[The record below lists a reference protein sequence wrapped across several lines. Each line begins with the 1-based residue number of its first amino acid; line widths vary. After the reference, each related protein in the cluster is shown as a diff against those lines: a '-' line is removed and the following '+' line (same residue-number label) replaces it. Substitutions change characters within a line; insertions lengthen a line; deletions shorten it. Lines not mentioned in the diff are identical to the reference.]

1 MREIRASW
9 KGWLAALGFVLGGTA
24 YGAVNLAPG
33 LPVSQ
38 NFDSI
43 DSSDIATLPSGWK
56 VDKLTSVRTAGR
68 YDAAGDQT
76 ENGATIAKNGIYN
89 FGSPSASG
97 ADRSVGFL
105 SSSSVTKSGNLY
117 VQLVNAGAAA
127 IPSLDVSYT
136 VEKYRNGS
144 NPAGF
149 RIQLFFSPDGVNW
162 TSAGEDFFTGFS
174 PDGNTETFPVAP
186 GETVAVSATLDLSAT
201 PLAAGS
207 SLYLAW
213 NYSVATGTTTSYAQA
228 LGVDDVFVM
237 VTGSEGFNV
246 YFDQVEGFV
255 VLEGIPETLMAL
267 AGGGTEPYAYSWS
280 STLGG
285 AHYETTNNLLTI
297 RGSAPADYYTATV
310 VATDSSEPPESVTNT
325 IGFTVSG
332 DPDILLDFEEGT
344 LPADYTPV
352 AVGMSG
358 YPWYVMNIARGS
370 DPDDRKFGAVSARF
384 LHQAGS
390 PGTLYNFDA
399 LVRPVRKL
407 KFWYG
412 NHGADSGGAFKVQVS
427 SNRSIWTD
435 IGAAHYAPAGTNLAQ
450 ATIDSIPAGMIHVQ
464 FMTTAG
470 ESQRVNIDEIGV
482 FFDPPGFAMEFD
494 QPNGFAVEEGTGG
507 SVTATAANGKPPYV
521 YAWTSTLAVAH
532 YTAAA
537 NLFSI
542 LSTAPAGTY
551 SATVVATDGASPAK
565 SVTNTLAFSVVAPP
579 PKYPIAIT
587 PPENGMVT
595 TQPAG
600 EATAGTAV
608 SINAAAAT
616 GYQVESITVTAAD
629 SSPVE
634 VTGGI
639 FTMPAQGVT
648 VAVTFGALPE
658 GVYSVTFEGE
668 GETKTAY
675 ASGTLSL
682 SAKSW
687 DMTEALIGTDAND
700 WKNGLRSARLRG
712 YGVSRMTLLEDLA
725 DGLGSVSFGY
735 RRYGTD
741 AQVDWIVECS
751 TNGGA
756 GWIPVGSAFTAPA
769 GDEVQPFSESMNVPG
784 PVRLRIKRAT
794 EDGATANKRLNIDDL
809 YITPYEPPDF
819 AVGFDQAD
827 GFCVEQGAGGVVT
840 ATAENGTVPYG
851 YAWTSTLDA
860 AFCSIDGNQFTIL
873 TSAPAGAY
881 SASVTATDSSEPVQ
895 TATHSLAFQISS
907 RHPID
912 LTPPV
917 NGSVDTDPSGS
928 ALAGETV
935 TVLAVP
941 AGGYAVDAVSVTGDD
956 STPVEVADGTFTMPD
971 QPVTVTVT
979 FRVSNEPDIL
989 LDFEG
994 SVLPTSYAA
1003 AVGEMAGYDWNLINV
1018 IRGTLENDRKNG
1030 EVSARIRHETATAGT
1045 LANAEP
1051 FEQAI
1056 TRIRFWYANFG
1067 TDSTVTFKVQVSAN
1081 GVDWSDVG
1089 EEAYSAAGIE
1099 LAEAEI
1105 AAIPPGMT
1113 FVRFITTG
1121 GTHGERINLEDVGLF
1136 LGGEA
1141 FLAVTLDKLDGFE
1154 VVEGYSET
1162 VTATALNGTGPYVF
1176 SWSTTMAAGDCAV
1189 EGPVFTIHSNAARGN
1204 YSATVAVTDSTSASA
1219 SQTVY
1224 FAVVEPPQPEGIAD
1238 FRFNDPPYLRVT
1250 ARDSGLV
1257 VSDMDLTSGTIETNV
1272 TTGTY
1277 FPDEPFIEESGGWA
1291 ADNQAGAKAFFFTIT
1306 PAEGAAI
1313 TIEDVSFNAYAT
1325 AAGPS
1330 AFGYDIGGGLA
1341 TGEVDAPGAVLVVVS
1356 QAVAGVVGRTD
1367 PIEIKI
1373 QGWANGS
1380 RETSGTGTFRLDDVV
1395 IHGWVSG
1402 DVPEPPPIVAI
1413 TVLAGTG
1420 FQFNVPGEF
1429 DLLRVEGAGT
1439 AALPGGEFDWQVLTS
1454 GEGHDYTVSEGTV
1467 TILSGAADAR
1477 MVRIVLTPL

>member
-1 MREIRASW
+1 MWEVRAFW
-9 KGWLAALGFVLGGTA
+9 KGWLAGLGFAIAGAA
-24 YGAVNLAPG
+24 YGAVNIAPG

-43 DSSDIATLPSGWK
+43 GSSDITTLPSGWK

-76 ENGATIAKNGIYN
+76 ERGGTIGPNGIYN

-105 SSSSVTKSGNLY
+105 SSSSATKSGNLY

-127 IPSLDVSYT
+127 IPSLDVSYN

-149 RIQLFFSPDGVNW
+149 RVQLFFSLDGVNW

-174 PDGNTETFPVAP
+174 PDGNIDTFPVAP
-186 GETVAVSATLDLSAT
+186 GETEAVSATLDLSAA

-228 LGVDDVFVM
+228 LGVDDVSVM

-285 AHYETTNNLLTI
+285 THYETTNNLLTI

-344 LPADYTPV
+344 LPVDYTPV

-358 YPWYVMNIARGS
+358 YQWYVMNIAHGS
-370 DPDDRKFGAVSARF
+370 DPDDRKFGSFSARF
-384 LHQAGS
+384 RHQTGN

-412 NHGADSGGAFKVQVS
+412 NHGTDSGGTFKVQVS

-464 FMTTAG
+464 FITTAG
-470 ESQRVNIDEIGV
+470 DGQRVNIDEIGV
-482 FFDPPGFAMEFD
+482 FFDPPGFEVVFD
-494 QPNGFAVEEGTGG
+494 QPNGFEVEAGSSG
-507 SVTATAANGKPPYV
+507 SVTATAANGNPPYV
-521 YAWTSTLAVAH
+521 YV
-532 YTAAA
+532 
-537 NLFSI
+537 
-542 LSTAPAGTY
+542 
-551 SATVVATDGASPAK
+551 
-565 SVTNTLAFSVVAPP
+565 
-579 PKYPIAIT
+579 
-587 PPENGMVT
+587 
-595 TQPAG
+595 
-600 EATAGTAV
+600 
-608 SINAAAAT
+608 
-616 GYQVESITVTAAD
+616 
-629 SSPVE
+629 
-634 VTGGI
+634 
-639 FTMPAQGVT
+639 
-648 VAVTFGALPE
+648 
-658 GVYSVTFEGE
+658 
-668 GETKTAY
+668 
-675 ASGTLSL
+675 
-682 SAKSW
+682 
-687 DMTEALIGTDAND
+687 
-700 WKNGLRSARLRG
+700 
-712 YGVSRMTLLEDLA
+712 
-725 DGLGSVSFGY
+725 
-735 RRYGTD
+735 
-741 AQVDWIVECS
+741 
-751 TNGGA
+751 
-756 GWIPVGSAFTAPA
+756 
-769 GDEVQPFSESMNVPG
+769 
-784 PVRLRIKRAT
+784 
-794 EDGATANKRLNIDDL
+794 
-809 YITPYEPPDF
+809 
-819 AVGFDQAD
+819 
-827 GFCVEQGAGGVVT
+827 
-840 ATAENGTVPYG
+840 
-851 YAWTSTLDA
+851 WTSTLDTA
-860 AFCSIDGNQFTIL
+860 HFTATGNQFTIL
-873 TSAPAGAY
+873 TSAPAGMY
-881 SASVTATDSSEPVQ
+881 SASVTATDSSDPVQ

-941 AGGYAVDAVSVTGDD
+941 AGGYVVDVVSVTGDD
-956 STPVEVADGTFTMPD
+956 STPVEVTDGTFTMPD

-979 FRVSNEPDIL
+979 FMISNEPDIL

-994 SVLPTSYAA
+994 TVLPTSYAA

-1045 LANAEP
+1045 LVNAVP
-1051 FEQAI
+1051 FAQAI
-1056 TRIRFWYANFG
+1056 TRIRFWYANYG

-1089 EEAYSAAGIE
+1089 EEAYSADGIE

-1121 GTHGERINLEDVGLF
+1121 GANGDRINLEDVGLF

-1162 VTATALNGTGPYVF
+1162 ITATALNGTGPYVF
-1176 SWSTTMAAGDCAV
+1176 SWSTTMAEGDCAA
-1189 EGPVFTIHSNAARGN
+1189 EGPVFTIHSHAARGD
-1204 YSATVAVTDSTSASA
+1204 YSATVEVTDSTSAAA
-1219 SQTVY
+1219 SQTVH

-1238 FRFNDPPYLRVT
+1238 FRFNEPPYLRVT

-1306 PAEGAAI
+1306 PAEGWPVTVEGI
-1313 TIEDVSFNAYAT
+1313 SFRAYAT
-1325 AAGPS
+1325 SAGPS

-1341 TGEVDAPGAVLVVVS
+1341 TGEVDAPSAILVVVS
-1356 QAVAGVVGRTD
+1356 QAVAGVVGRTE
-1367 PIEIKI
+1367 PIEVKI

-1395 IHGWVSG
+1395 IHGRVSG
-1402 DVPEPPPIVAI
+1402 DAPEPPPIVAI

-1420 FQFNVPGEF
+1420 FLFNVPGEF

-1439 AALPGGEFDWQVLTS
+1439 ATLPGGEFDWQVLTS